1 MSSNLAFSAGYH
13 NIEGLHNR
21 SGCKASDIA
30 NELTCDIEILTET
43 WGCGCTLNF
52 GKYEI
57 IDSVAAQKH
66 KYITKGRKSGG
77 IKILLGHPSQKM

>member
-1 MSSNLAFSAGYH
+1 MGYH

-30 NELTCDIEILTET
+30 NELTCDIEILAET
-43 WGCGCTLNF
+43 WGCGCALNF
-52 GKYEI
+52 GEYEI

-77 IKILLGHPSQKM
+77 I